1 MGVCVCVC
9 VVMGVVWVYM
19 CVLGVV
25 VVYVCAGCGG
35 GGVCVGVTL
44 CLEEV
49 ASHLQC
55 PVYGIQLV
63 PTAPL
68 TSIEALAGFYLQVS
82 FISLRRRNTKCV

>member
-1 MGVCVCVC
+1 MGVCVMGVCVC

-25 VVYVCAGCGG
+25 VVC
-35 GGVCVGVTL
+35 VCVGVTL

>member
-1 MGVCVCVC
+1 
-9 VVMGVVWVYM
+9 M
-19 CVLGVV
+19 C
-25 VVYVCAGCGG
+25 A
-35 GGVCVGVTL
+35 GVTL

-82 FISLRRRNTKCV
+82 TLCFVLEGGGKR